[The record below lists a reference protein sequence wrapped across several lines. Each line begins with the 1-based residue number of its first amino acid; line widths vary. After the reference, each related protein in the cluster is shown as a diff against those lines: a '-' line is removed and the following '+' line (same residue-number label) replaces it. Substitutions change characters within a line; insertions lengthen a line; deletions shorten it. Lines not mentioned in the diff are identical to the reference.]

1 MKRFFFFF
9 IISVL
14 LLSSCKWTSDSWFN
28 EHESNTEE
36 KIHRYDRIV
45 DEFVSLNSYSA
56 LQRLNLEYPKPTRLL
71 IEDVLGIGLVDDARI
86 EQRLREYFMDS
97 TMQVLLED
105 VHRKYADMKAEEREL
120 YAVFHK
126 IHAVDSTFSIPLI
139 YTQISGLNQSIVV
152 GDSLL
157 GISLDKYLG
166 KDYPLYKRYYY
177 DWQYNKMDRSRIV
190 PDALYYYISHEYPLP
205 HDRVHT
211 LLDYMVDY
219 GKIHWV
225 IAHCRG
231 TSMTREM
238 GFDEKRVA
246 WYRSNEGYVWR
257 WLLLNNA
264 LMSADRTMIK
274 RFFQP
279 RPNTLYLGSNSPDQI
294 GLWLGMQIVSR
305 YMENHPNKTMKDLL
319 LTTDYRKIL
328 EESGYSPR

>member
-1 MKRFFFFF
+1 ME
-9 IISVL
+9 
-14 LLSSCKWTSDSWFN
+14 D
-28 EHESNTEE
+28 HEQPKEE
-36 KIHRYDRIV
+36 KIHRYDRLV
-45 DEFVSLNSYSA
+45 DEYVSINSYTA
-56 LQRLNLEYPKPTRLL
+56 LQRLNLDYPQPTRLL
-71 IEDVLGIGLVDDARI
+71 IEDVLGIGMVDDEGI
-86 EQRLREYFMDS
+86 EQRLREYFLDS

-105 VHRKYADMKAEEREL
+105 VHREYVDVQREEKEL

-126 IHAVDSTFSIPLI
+126 IKSVDSAFVIPLI

-166 KDYPLYKRYYY
+166 RDYSLYKKYYY
-177 DWQYNKMDRSRIV
+177 DWQYNRMDRSRII

-205 HDRVHT
+205 ADRIHT

-219 GKIHWV
+219 GKIHWI

-246 WYRSNEGYVWR
+246 WYRNNEGFIWQ
-257 WLLLNNA
+257 WLKQNNA
-264 LMSADRTMIK
+264 MMSADRTMIK

-279 RPNTLYLGSNSPDQI
+279 RPNTLYLGSNSLDQI
-294 GLWLGMQIVSR
+294 GLWLGLQIVSH
-305 YMENHPNKTMKDLL
+305 YMENHPEKTMRDLL
-319 LTTDYRKIL
+319 FMTDYKKIL
-328 EESGYSPR
+328 EDSGYSPQ